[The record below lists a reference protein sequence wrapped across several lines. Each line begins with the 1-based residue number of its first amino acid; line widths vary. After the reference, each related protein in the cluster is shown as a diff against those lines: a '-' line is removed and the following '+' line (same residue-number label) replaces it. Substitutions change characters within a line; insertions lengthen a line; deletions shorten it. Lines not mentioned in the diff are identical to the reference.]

1 MLWLELVEL
10 FIKVRGSLNSIELS
24 SPELRIKKT
33 GHLNEGTMHFF
44 GGADFIVEN
53 TKMDFRKQHFSIES
67 KFDWKMPKMIKHD
80 DLEIGFNSPACS
92 SFELTHKLIKTS
104 VVDIRDL

>member
-1 MLWLELVEL
+1 MLWSFHFQNWE
-10 FIKVRGSLNSIELS
+10 FK
-24 SPELRIKKT
+24 KKT
-33 GHLNEGTMHFF
+33 GRLNEGTMHFF

-80 DLEIGFNSPACS
+80 DLEIGFNSPTCS
-92 SFELTHKLIKTS
+92 SFELTHKLIKIS